1 MRAIQVISA
10 AIFSISLA
18 ITPAH
23 AVPRVGDKAAN
34 ASVQSLDGRGFDSND
49 LLGKNTVI
57 FYENKDVTT
66 QNRALKAALSNQ
78 KKSEGYG
85 ENVRVIAVADVS
97 AWNFWPAKG
106 FVQDAIRG
114 EEKKA
119 GHPIYLDW
127 TGAFGKA
134 FRVDKNAS
142 NVVLVGPDGR
152 VKVSHAGPVPAGK
165 ALEILMAT
173 GK

>member
-1 MRAIQVISA
+1 MRASHVIIA
-10 AIFSISLA
+10 AIFTTTIA
-18 ITPAH
+18 ITSAH
-23 AVPRVGDKAAN
+23 AIPSIGSPAPRVSAESLGGNDFN
-34 ASVQSLDGRGFDSND
+34 AND
-49 LLGKNTVI
+49 LRGKTTVI

-66 QNRALKAALSNQ
+66 QNRALKAVLRNQ
-78 KKSEGYG
+78 KKNQGYG
-85 ENVRVIAVADVS
+85 ENVQVIAVADVS

-106 FVQDAIRG
+106 FVQDAIRK

-127 TGAFGKA
+127 TGTFGKA
-134 FRVDKNAS
+134 FRMDKSAS
-142 NVVLVGPDGR
+142 NVVLVGPDSK

-165 ALEILMAT
+165 VLKILMAT

>member
-1 MRAIQVISA
+1 MRVSHVIIA
-10 AIFSISLA
+10 AIFTTTIA
-18 ITPAH
+18 VTPAL
-23 AVPRVGDKAAN
+23 AVPSIGSPAPKASAESLGGKDFNAN
-34 ASVQSLDGRGFDSND
+34 ELRG
-49 LLGKNTVI
+49 KTTVI

-66 QNRALKAALSNQ
+66 QNRALKAALQNQ
-78 KKSEGYG
+78 KKKEGYG
-85 ENVRVIAVADVS
+85 EDVQVIAVADVS

-106 FVQDAIRG
+106 FVQDAIRK

-127 TGAFGKA
+127 TGTFGEAFKMN
-134 FRVDKNAS
+134 RNAS
-142 NVVLVGPDGR
+142 NVVLVGPDSK

-165 ALEILMAT
+165 ALDILMAT